1 MENINQRKVKRVKG
15 MLQIRTTVVVNG
27 GFYTVIVIK
36 PDVFE
41 SQIVD
46 ERHFGTY
53 EEAELFKLRMAL
65 DHKDLVCVVCEFREA

>member
-1 MENINQRKVKRVKG
+1 MSMKK
-15 MLQIRTTVVVNG
+15 IRETVVVLNG
-27 GFYTVIVIK
+27 EFYTVIVIK

-53 EEAELFKLRMAL
+53 EEAELFKLQMAL
-65 DHKDLVCVVCEFREA
+65 NHRDLICVVCEFKEA

>member
-1 MENINQRKVKRVKG
+1 
-15 MLQIRTTVVVNG
+15 MLQIRQTEVVVNG
-27 GFYTVIVIK
+27 GFFTVIVVK

-53 EEAELFKLRMAL
+53 EEAEWFKLQIAL
-65 DHKDLVCVVCEFREA
+65 NHKDLICVVCEFRGA

>member
-1 MENINQRKVKRVKG
+1 
-15 MLQIRTTVVVNG
+15 MLQIRQTEVVLNG

-41 SQIVD
+41 SQVVD

-53 EEAELFKLRMAL
+53 EEAEWFKLQIAL
-65 DHKDLVCVVCEFREA
+65 NHKDLICVVCEFREV

>member
-1 MENINQRKVKRVKG
+1 
-15 MLQIRTTVVVNG
+15 MLQIRQTEVVALNG
-27 GFYTVIVIK
+27 GFFTVIVIK

-53 EEAELFKLRMAL
+53 EDAEWFKIHMAIN
-65 DHKDLVCVVCEFREA
+65 HRDLICIICEFREA

>member
-1 MENINQRKVKRVKG
+1 MSMKK
-15 MLQIRTTVVVNG
+15 IRETVVVLNSE
-27 GFYTVIVIK
+27 FYTVIVIK